1 MSHPEEQK
9 HEKYEAPR
17 IVHEE
22 VVEAIAAVCSSAMDS
37 INTCRYSLPACL
49 ATST

>member
-1 MSHPEEQK
+1 MSNPKEQK
-9 HEKYEAPR
+9 NEAYEAPK
-17 IVHEE
+17 IIHEE
-22 VVEAIAAVCSSAMDS
+22 VVEAIAAVCSSSMDS